1 MCQKQALKYTILDVQ
16 KELEKG
22 TRKLFTYV
30 QGDVLSHERIY
41 IRHGGKKKQK
51 KIVRALSCR
60 HVSGRVVFSAVGT
73 AWRGAGVSKELLGC
87 GASHL

>member
-41 IRHGGKKKQK
+41 IRHGGKKTK
-51 KIVRALSCR
+51 KDCACTIVQTCFRACSI
-60 HVSGRVVFSAVGT
+60 
-73 AWRGAGVSKELLGC
+73 
-87 GASHL
+87 